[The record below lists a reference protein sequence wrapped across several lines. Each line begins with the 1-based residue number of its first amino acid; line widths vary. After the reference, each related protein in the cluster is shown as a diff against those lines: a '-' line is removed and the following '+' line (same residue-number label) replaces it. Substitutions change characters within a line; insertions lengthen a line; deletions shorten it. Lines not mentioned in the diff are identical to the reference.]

1 MSQDKIQA
9 PSSSTG
15 LMRFYDVTSS
25 NILLEPKTVLIFA
38 VAFIV
43 LELIL
48 HVIKV

>member
-1 MSQDKIQA
+1 MTQDRIQA

-25 NILLEPKTVLIFA
+25 NILLEPKSVLVFA

-43 LELIL
+43 LEMIL